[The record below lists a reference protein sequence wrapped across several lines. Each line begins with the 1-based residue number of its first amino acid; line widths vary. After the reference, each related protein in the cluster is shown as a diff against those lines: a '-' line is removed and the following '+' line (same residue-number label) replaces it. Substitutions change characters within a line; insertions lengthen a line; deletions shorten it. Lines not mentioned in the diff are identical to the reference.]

1 MTEKIKNK
9 ILRELKS
16 AGDKKSAAGKA
27 AYFQTQKG
35 GYGEG
40 DLFWGLSV
48 GQQRKIAKKYYAEIN
63 LKDTEEL
70 LKHKVHEVRVTALMI
85 MIAKYEKASEDKKA
99 KIIAVYLRNTKYVNN
114 WDLVDLSAPLLVG
127 DFWYHNRPDAM
138 WKYAKSGKLWEERIA
153 VISTFYFIRCGRFD
167 ETLALCKFFLNH
179 KHDLI
184 HKACGWMLRE
194 TGKKAKTYLYAFLD
208 KNCKIM
214 PRTMLRYAIEKL
226 PEKKRKHYMEL

>member
-1 MTEKIKNK
+1 MAEKIKNT

-27 AYFQTQKG
+27 AYFQAHKG

-40 DLFWGLSV
+40 DLFWGLNV
-48 GQQRKIAKKYYAEIN
+48 GQQRKTAKKYYAGIT

-70 LKHKVHEVRVTALMI
+70 LKHKVHEVRFTALMI

-99 KIIAVYLRNTKYVNN
+99 KIVAVYLKNTKYVNN
-114 WDLVDLSAPLLVG
+114 WDLVDLSAPALAG
-127 DFWYHNRPDAM
+127 GYWYNNHPDGM
-138 WKYAKSGKLWEERIA
+138 WKYAESGNLWEERIA
-153 VISTFYFIRCGRFD
+153 VISTFYFIRCRRFD
-167 ETLALCKFFLNH
+167 ETFALCEFFLTH

-194 TGKKAKTYLYAFLD
+194 TGNRDKEALYAFLD

-214 PRTMLRYAIEKL
+214 PRTMLRYAIEKF